1 MEAPILLMYTHRTTR
16 SLAAWLLALS
26 LDPYRQVLESLHDD
40 TSHGVH
46 IDMPPQDRGAG
57 HIAGGAIVI
66 GYCDLDRK

>member
-1 MEAPILLMYTHRTTR
+1 MEAPIPLMYTRCTAQ

-26 LDPYRQVLESLHDD
+26 LGLYGQDVESLHDD

-57 HIAGGAIVI
+57 HTAGGAIVI
-66 GYCDLDRK
+66 GYCDLE